1 MATKEK
7 TRKQQSRIDRKEAR
21 KVVLDK
27 FAAEFGMGRGWLE
40 RVDRTE
46 DDLQRA
52 HYSLIA
58 DGLESTSISRS
69 VRAVKLG
76 RS

>member
-1 MATKEK
+1 VKPK
-7 TRKQQSRIDRKEAR
+7 RIEDQHPPAVITDE
-21 KVVLDK
+21 
-27 FAAEFGMGRGWLE
+27 ERGWLE

>member
-1 MATKEK
+1 MRPK
-7 TRKQQSRIDRKEAR
+7 RIEDQHPPAVITERELA
-21 KVVLDK
+21 
-27 FAAEFGMGRGWLE
+27 WLE
-40 RVDRTE
+40 CAKRTE

-58 DGLESTSISRS
+58 DGLQSTSISRS

-76 RS
+76 RH

>member
-1 MATKEK
+1 MRPK
-7 TRKQQSRIDRKEAR
+7 RIEDQHPPAVITDEERAWLAR
-21 KVVLDK
+21 V
-27 FAAEFGMGRGWLE
+27 E
-40 RVDRTE
+40 REE

-58 DGLESTSISRS
+58 DCLESTSISRA

-76 RS
+76 RGH